1 MNKEHER
8 IGRKKTLLPSKK
20 LMETKSIVGKKS
32 SEFALS
38 VIKLYKN
45 VLLPQQ
51 EYVLS
56 KQLLR
61 CGTSVGANI
70 HEGLGA
76 YSKKDFAAKMGIA
89 YKKARESE
97 YWLNLL
103 LQSKYISVEQFEHLS
118 TQLTEICKMLY
129 RIIKTT
135 NTLST

>member
-1 MNKEHER
+1 
-8 IGRKKTLLPSKK
+8 
-20 LMETKSIVGKKS
+20 MESNSIVGQKS
-32 SEFALS
+32 SQFAIQI
-38 VIKLYKN
+38 IKLYRD

-51 EYVLS
+51 EYTLS

-61 CGTSVGANI
+61 CGTSIGANI

-89 YKKARESE
+89 YKEARESE

-103 LQSKYISVEQFEHLS
+103 LHSEYISSAQFENLTS
-118 TQLTEICKMLY
+118 QLTEICKMLY

-135 NTLST
+135 STNK